1 MRRYSLHYLMSQNE
15 RQSQT
20 NVVINDK
27 LQGTTVTYLRL
38 GEISVTKFEIQQGLS
53 PSLPVNFF
61 EIDKYLAY
69 IRAKRWIVS
78 CTFFDFMMARHRS

>member
-61 EIDKYLAY
+61 
-69 IRAKRWIVS
+69 
-78 CTFFDFMMARHRS
+78 